1 MNSLSRQIADFVKEK
16 NLMKTDK
23 NLFEALAMAQSVFSR
38 KMKYDAGL
46 TWSEISRAFG
56 EDNAIKWKEEFQK
69 MSLMNEG
76 GTDKGVENILQTI
89 IVQKDET
96 IKRQDEHIQDLR
108 KTLEIL
114 QDQLKGGREIAPSHL
129 NLPLAEIPLIPT

>member
-1 MNSLSRQIADFVKEK
+1 MDSLSRQIADFVKEK

-23 NLFEALAMAQSVFSR
+23 NLFEALGMAQSVFSR
-38 KMKYDAGL
+38 KMKYDEGL
-46 TWSEISRAFG
+46 SWSEIARVYG

-76 GTDKGVENILQTI
+76 GTSKGVEGILQTI

-96 IKRQDEHIQDLR
+96 IKRQDEHIKDLR

-114 QDQLKGGREIAPSHL
+114 QDQLKGGGIVAPSLL
-129 NLPLAEIPLIPT
+129 NLSVAETPLISM

>member
-16 NLMKTDK
+16 NLMRTDK
-23 NLFEALAMAQSVFSR
+23 NLFEALGMAQSVFSR

-46 TWSEISRAFG
+46 TWSEISKVYG
-56 EDNAIKWKEEFQK
+56 EENAIKWKEEFQK
-69 MSLMNEG
+69 MSLINEG
-76 GTDKGVENILQTI
+76 ETDKGVESILQTI

-114 QDQLKGGREIAPSHL
+114 QDQLKGGKTIAPSLL
-129 NLPLAEIPLIPT
+129 NSPFKVLSRIPM

>member
-23 NLFEALAMAQSVFSR
+23 NLFEALGMAQSVFSR

-76 GTDKGVENILQTI
+76 GTDKGVEGILQTI

-114 QDQLKGGREIAPSHL
+114 QDQLKGGREIAPSRL
-129 NLPLAEIPLIPT
+129 NLPLAEIPSIPM